1 MKKKRSPDL
10 NDLMFTLLNVKC
22 GQREVGSLVQLVL
35 SNWSGGLK
43 RTVLK
48 SFKKVLD
55 KQNPMLHNL
64 VSLLLT
70 QQRSQVSLV

>member
-1 MKKKRSPDL
+1 
-10 NDLMFTLLNVKC
+10 MFTLLNIKC
-22 GQREVGSLVQLVL
+22 GQREAGSRVQLVL
-35 SNWSGGLK
+35 SNWPGGLK

-48 SFKKVLD
+48 FLKKVLD